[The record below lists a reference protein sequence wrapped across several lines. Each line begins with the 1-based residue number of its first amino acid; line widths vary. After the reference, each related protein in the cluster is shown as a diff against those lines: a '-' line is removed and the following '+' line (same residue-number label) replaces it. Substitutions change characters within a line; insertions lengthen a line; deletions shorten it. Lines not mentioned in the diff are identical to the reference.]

1 MESLVQLAHALAD
14 ETRLRIL
21 TFLLSGEATL
31 HDVVTRLHLPQSWAA
46 NQLALLRQAGLVSLN
61 TAGRQRVYRTDVA
74 RVQTLLK
81 ALQALAPAPPPR
93 RAKAT
98 REVRRNTALRQART
112 CYDHLAGVVGI
123 QLLDEMLRRAWIRI
137 DDEEPGPHRHYR
149 LTPQGI
155 HALGVRG
162 INVARA
168 TRARRQFAY
177 GCLDWVE
184 GGMHLGGA
192 LGAEIL
198 EALLAVGV
206 VRQQRQGRTIVLPKP
221 LTEWFEDFPSGPV
234 VGP

>member
-21 TFLLSGEATL
+21 TFLLTGEATL

-46 NQLALLRQAGLVSLN
+46 NQLALLRKAGLVSLH
-61 TAGRQRVYRTDVA
+61 TAGQQRVYRTDVA
-74 RVQTLLK
+74 RVQALLK

-93 RAKAT
+93 RTTTT
-98 REVRRNTALRQART
+98 REVRRTTALRQART

-123 QLLDEMLRRAWIRI
+123 QLLDEMLRRAWIKL
-137 DDEEPGPHRHYR
+137 DDDEPGPHRHYR

-155 HALGVRG
+155 EALGARG
-162 INVARA
+162 INIARA
-168 TRARRQFAY
+168 TRVRRHFAY
-177 GCLDWVE
+177 GCLDWIE

-206 VRQQRQGRTIVLPKP
+206 VRQQRQGRTIVLHKP
-221 LTEWFEDFPSGPV
+221 LTEWFEDFPGSPV
-234 VGP
+234 IRP